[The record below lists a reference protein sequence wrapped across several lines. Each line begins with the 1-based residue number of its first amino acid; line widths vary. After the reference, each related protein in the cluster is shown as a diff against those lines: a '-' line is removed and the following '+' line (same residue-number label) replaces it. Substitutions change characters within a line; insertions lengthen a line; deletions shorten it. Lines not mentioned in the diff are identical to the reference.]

1 VSDSSSD
8 IIDAYDRSA
17 GLLARQY
24 DALASTSVLGPWLDL
39 LPAAGRDDVTILD
52 VGAGSGRDGAYLESL
67 GFKVV
72 AAEPAAGMRQ
82 EGLARH
88 PELHWIDDRLP
99 DLSAVHRLGLG
110 FNIVLLS
117 AVWMHVAPQD
127 RARAFRKLVTLLK
140 PGGLLLMS
148 LRQGP
153 APADRPMHPAPVGE
167 VEGLARDHG
176 LSVLRVTNR
185 ADVQARPDV
194 SWTLIALQLPD
205 DGSASLP
212 LLRGIILNDD
222 KSSTYKLGLLRAIT
236 KIADVAPSVAR
247 SRDDGDEVSLPMGLV
262 ALNWLRAYLPLI
274 RAELPQTPKN
284 RGVDG
289 LGFAKSGV
297 RNLIALGVTA
307 QELRVGAAFT
317 GDRAAALLAAIS
329 DVRRTLI
336 DMPMRFTTWPNSQRP
351 VFASAGRT
359 TRPKGAVVID
369 EAFLATFGELIVPGA
384 LWRTMLRLGSW
395 IDPILVTEWARLTRL
410 YATRQGVD
418 LPPGRVEAEMVW
430 LDPSRDVSIARMAA
444 LGLRDRSRPLN
455 CVWSGA
461 ALSAETLD
469 IDHALPWSAWP
480 CGDLWNLLPSAR
492 RINQHEKRDKLPSA
506 AALSQA
512 QEPIITWWREAWL
525 GNPALS
531 ARFQAE
537 ARVALPLQASIS
549 EEAVFAGMQWRR
561 LRLAQD
567 QMAPEWAG
575 PSINRL

>member
-1 VSDSSSD
+1 MSDSSSS

-24 DALASTSVLGPWLDL
+24 DTLPSAAVLGPWLDL
-39 LPAAGRDDVTILD
+39 LPLAGRDDVTVLD
-52 VGAGSGRDGAYLESL
+52 VGAGSGRDGGYLQSL

-82 EGLARH
+82 EGQARH
-88 PELHWIDDRLP
+88 PDLHWIDDRLP

-117 AVWMHVAPQD
+117 AVWMHVPPRD

-140 PGGLLLMS
+140 PGGLILMS

-153 APADRPMHPAPVGE
+153 APDDRPMHPAPVGE

-185 ADVQARPDV
+185 ADIQARADV

-247 SRDDGDEVSLPMGLV
+247 SLDDGDEVALPMGLV

-274 RAELPQTPKN
+274 RAELPQTPTN

-289 LGFAKSGV
+289 LGFVKSGV
-297 RNLIALGVTA
+297 RGLIALGVTA
-307 QELRVGAAFT
+307 QELRVGAIFT
-317 GDRAAALLAAIS
+317 GDQAAALLAAVS

-351 VFASAGRT
+351 VFAATGRPI
-359 TRPKGAVVID
+359 RLKGHVTID
-369 EAFLATFGELIVPGA
+369 EAFLAAFGELAVPGA

-410 YATRQGVD
+410 YAVRQGLD

-430 LDPSRDVSIARMAA
+430 LDPSRDVSIARLAA
-444 LGLRDRSRPLN
+444 LGLRDRGAALR

-461 ALSAETLD
+461 SLSAETLD

-506 AALSQA
+506 VALNQA

-537 ARVALPLQASIS
+537 ARVALPLQASAS
-549 EEAVFAGMQWRR
+549 EEAIFAGMQWRR
-561 LRLAQD
+561 LRLAQE

-575 PSINRL
+575 PRQSRL